1 MVTGLTCLMLKM
13 LLQMFI
19 SYSMAVIT
27 KEMLLLPD
35 MSRLQR
41 KGEVMMKFTLLP
53 HGVVVV

>member
-1 MVTGLTCLMLKM
+1 M
-13 LLQMFI
+13 LQMFI

-41 KGEVMMKFTLLP
+41 KGDVMMKFTLLP